1 MSSGCN
7 FSDRSAYSE
16 DGKDDSNSS
25 PPLPL
30 LPGEFEDGFESSLP
44 SSGEYSGPF
53 EGSPLEGGT
62 DKRFIGKSNNDGD
75 DMIDDSKSVGSFPSD
90 DNTNVSREP
99 YDMTLLLF

>member
-44 SSGEYSGPF
+44 SLEYAGPF
-53 EGSPLEGGT
+53 ESSHLEGT
-62 DKRFIGKSNNDGD
+62 DNIEDGKRNNDGD
-75 DMIDDSKSVGSFPSD
+75 DMIDDSQSVGSFPSD
-90 DNTNVSREP
+90 DTTNVSREP
-99 YDMTLLLF
+99 CRMTLLLF